1 MLKISVSRTISIVV
15 TLMIRIQKGEKTT
28 YRIRQKADYKIE
40 AFGMS
45 AKKSSKKAKKGVDKR
60 WEVWYI
66 I

>member
-15 TLMIRIQKGEKTT
+15 TLMIRIQKGKKTI
-28 YRIRQKADYKIE
+28 YRIKQKSDYKIE

-60 WEVWYI
+60 GKVWYI
-66 I
+66 T